1 MKTMLDPR
9 SCWHWNRAI
18 VTRLIKW
25 CLALLQGRRYTVR
38 LETEGTGYHDPLNHI
53 IQANPQLFPKEEPET
68 QFRATQG
75 LLAHECGHAWF
86 TGCWPDQS
94 EGRLQEMTNF
104 LEDARIEAAIDILY
118 PGVVPAIRLLGDL
131 TLAGLE
137 PRPYL
142 PPNEQAYA
150 CCLAWRWAHDR
161 IGEEVLFERLKIS
174 APAQSLWGEVRPL
187 VESAWRASN
196 TGQVI
201 AIARDILARLGIDP
215 HTPPMELIMI
225 PSNNIP
231 RQRSDRALPFPL
243 GPSEHLQPGL
253 GKGAEEPPETPFGDR
268 YSEPESYLDLEAQS
282 RPLASR
288 LVGALQLPTPDT
300 RPEPHETSGRYS
312 FRQEVRTPDTPHLLE
327 QGVQDDPRD
336 LALYL
341 LVDRSGSMRSWQDA
355 VRLALMGLH
364 LAATQLEIPTG
375 LAFFG
380 ANDEHCPERFL
391 EATPISPQASEAAEA
406 LIAGFEG
413 QTYYEFLY
421 WALCHASEA
430 LRNRPER
437 RKVLL
442 ILHDGDPVFSGVE
455 GDDWSLSL
463 AQVQTLERQ
472 GIAVIG
478 VYLGD
483 ETDMIAKLK
492 RLFSRLVVTGQ
503 GQALPETLGN
513 LLRGLA

>member
-1 MKTMLDPR
+1 MKTLLDPR
-9 SCWHWNRAI
+9 TCWHWPKS
-18 VTRLIKW
+18 VQTRLVKW

-38 LETEGTGYHDPLNHI
+38 LEAEGTGYHDPLNHL
-53 IQANPQLFPKEEPET
+53 IQANPQLFSKEEPET

-75 LLAHECGHAWF
+75 ILAHECGHAWF

-104 LEDARIEAAIDILY
+104 LEDSRIENAIGTLY
-118 PGVVPAIRLLGDL
+118 PGVIPAIRLLGDL
-131 TLAGLE
+131 SLAGIQ
-137 PRPYL
+137 PHSSL
-142 PPNEQAYA
+142 PPNQQAYT
-150 CCLAWRWAHDR
+150 CCLVWRWAHDR
-161 IGEEVLFERLKIS
+161 IGEAAMFERLEIS
-174 APAQSLWGEVRPL
+174 SAAQPLWAEVRLL
-187 VESAWRASN
+187 VESAWRADT

-201 AIARDILARLGIDP
+201 QIARDILARLGIDP
-215 HTPPMELIMI
+215 HMPPMEIILI
-225 PSNNIP
+225 PTNNIP
-231 RQRSDRALPFPL
+231 RQRSDEAQPFPT
-243 GPSEHLQPGL
+243 GPSAGSQPGL
-253 GKGAEEPPETPFGDR
+253 GKGTEALPEPPFADR
-268 YSEPESYLDLEAQS
+268 YSEPESYLELETQA

-288 LVGALQLPTPDT
+288 LVGALQLPTQDT
-300 RPEPHETSGRYS
+300 RPEAHETSGRYS

-327 QGVQDDPRD
+327 QGVQDDARD

-355 VRLALMGLH
+355 VRLALMGLY
-364 LAATQLEIPTG
+364 LAATELEIPTG

-380 ANDEHCPERFL
+380 ANDEHRPERFL
-391 EATPISPQASEAAEA
+391 EATPISPRASEAAEA

-413 QTYYEFLY
+413 KTYYEFLY
-421 WALCHASEA
+421 GSLLHAGDA

-437 RKVLL
+437 RRVLL
-442 ILHDGDPVFSGVE
+442 CLHDGDPVFSGEE

-483 ETDMIAKLK
+483 EKDMIAKLK
-492 RLFSRLVVTGQ
+492 RLFCRLVVTS

-513 LLRGLA
+513 LLRSLA